1 MAKLTAT
8 PLCPKCDAVMVL
20 RHRRTDG
27 ASFWGC
33 SRFPECRGVVK
44 VAPSRPATPAMPAA
58 YPVSP
63 AMSAV
68 RRPTPVMPMPFGST
82 TDRGSRLTGR
92 VWFAFLSD
100 AVAIICAVAFLATA
114 NGRWALLLI
123 GVTLLAIAALS
134 ALTAPFL
141 SPRLAARIAF
151 DVMGLALLS
160 AFAVFALMPISMWFG
175 QVWAHD
181 LIQVMPTLPQHTP
194 SMLP

>member
-1 MAKLTAT
+1 
-8 PLCPKCDAVMVL
+8 
-20 RHRRTDG
+20 
-27 ASFWGC
+27 
-33 SRFPECRGVVK
+33 
-44 VAPSRPATPAMPAA
+44 
-58 YPVSP
+58 
-63 AMSAV
+63 
-68 RRPTPVMPMPFGST
+68 
-82 TDRGSRLTGR
+82 
-92 VWFAFLSD
+92 LSD